1 MKNGHLVK
9 PVVEYIEKKYVDSIR
24 TIYQNTV
31 KELQEEIIGLN
42 DHINKISYYVWN
54 KEDYKIFTLDENLGS
69 KKLSIIL
76 LKMGDIIAQ
85 YIDQEDQ
92 YRENIQY
99 NSIQVK
105 KNILDEITKKYDLI
119 DEEKKLLF
127 DFITELLDLT
137 PYGPFNQ
144 TTGIHVSKEDKNLF
158 NQEDYMIKN
167 LTKYKNYGVFSPYL
181 VKMKSYH
188 NKNNF
193 FHKLR
198 EAYIIEKEIASHAQ
212 HTIAIDDITY
222 IIKKHIENLI
232 EKVSKEHH
240 HIQETRESFIN
251 NMYAIENKIITS
263 KQELLKTLFQYN
275 LICKQEPIS
284 LN

>member
-1 MKNGHLVK
+1 
-9 PVVEYIEKKYVDSIR
+9 
-24 TIYQNTV
+24 
-31 KELQEEIIGLN
+31 
-42 DHINKISYYVWN
+42 
-54 KEDYKIFTLDENLGS
+54 
-69 KKLSIIL
+69 
-76 LKMGDIIAQ
+76 MGDIIAQ

-167 LTKYKNYGVFSPYL
+167 LTKYK
-181 VKMKSYH
+181 
-188 NKNNF
+188 
-193 FHKLR
+193 
-198 EAYIIEKEIASHAQ
+198 
-212 HTIAIDDITY
+212 
-222 IIKKHIENLI
+222 KK
-232 EKVSKEHH
+232 K
-240 HIQETRESFIN
+240 RRD
-251 NMYAIENKIITS
+251 
-263 KQELLKTLFQYN
+263 
-275 LICKQEPIS
+275 
-284 LN
+284 